1 MDVSVERDIDIRM
14 AKDFAERFDV
24 KAYLNAPCRK
34 CMACS
39 VEICI
44 SNSAIPNVLLK
55 AVLHCSR
62 LNIPAF
68 VTGQDKGSWG
78 TLKTSGQIKD
88 EHWQRNISYR
98 ALAFGFRN
106 DNLRF

>member
-1 MDVSVERDIDIRM
+1 MDVPVERDVDVRM
-14 AKDFAERFDV
+14 TKDFTECFNV
-24 KAYLNAPCRK
+24 KAYLNTPCRK
-34 CMACS
+34 SMTCS

-68 VTGQDKGSWG
+68 VNGQDKGFWG

-88 EHWQRNISYR
+88 EHW
-98 ALAFGFRN
+98 
-106 DNLRF
+106 